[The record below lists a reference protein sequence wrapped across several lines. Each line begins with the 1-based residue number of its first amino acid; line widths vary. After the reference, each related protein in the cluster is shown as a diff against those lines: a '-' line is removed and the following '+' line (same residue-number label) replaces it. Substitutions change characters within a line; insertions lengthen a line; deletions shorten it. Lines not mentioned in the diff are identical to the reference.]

1 MFGCRE
7 GSPGTV
13 RPRQCLGS
21 CCIIDQTAGC
31 EWPLPRSQWLSTGCE
46 ISAATTSALF
56 PLQLDAI
63 YSPNPDL
70 PSGKSKKKKKKHSHT
85 REKSTCKPL
94 RALRIKHTDL
104 KVLLSRTFS
113 PSFPPPRCS
122 TGGSF
127 ALRRSPTELL
137 AWFNASCS
145 GAKKHGIY
153 VLAPLS
159 CFFFFFFFFFAKVR
173 CGSETFFF
181 PQWTFY
187 RRFPRLSRRCRGSK
201 TLLKLDLYHLDG
213 G

>member
-1 MFGCRE
+1 MAAPSQPMAEHRMRDIRCNNKR
-7 GSPGTV
+7 SVPPSAWRHLQPKS
-13 RPRQCLGS
+13 RP
-21 CCIIDQTAGC
+21 
-31 EWPLPRSQWLSTGCE
+31 PLRKEQ
-46 ISAATTSALF
+46 
-56 PLQLDAI
+56 
-63 YSPNPDL
+63 
-70 PSGKSKKKKKKHSHT
+70 KKKKKKHSHT

-159 CFFFFFFFFFAKVR
+159 CFFFFFFFLRKSALRFGDLFF
-173 CGSETFFF
+173 SSMDFLPTFSQTES
-181 PQWTFY
+181 P
-187 RRFPRLSRRCRGSK
+187 L
-201 TLLKLDLYHLDG
+201 
-213 G
+213 